1 MKGYR
6 ADGTSYTRLTAEC
19 ARRLLASSL
28 ILYLVGCVAQ
38 RAWVLLN
45 ADVVQLVRRLP

>member
-6 ADGTSYTRLTAEC
+6 ADGTSHTSLAYEGV
-19 ARRLLASSL
+19 RRLLASSL
-28 ILYLVGCVAQ
+28 ILYLLGSVAQ

-45 ADVVQLVRRLP
+45 SDVAQLVRRLL

>member
-6 ADGTSYTRLTAEC
+6 SDGTSHTSLASEG

-28 ILYLVGCVAQ
+28 ILYLAGCVAQ